1 MIILVK
7 DIPML
12 FLAMK
17 KTMHNSVTMTVLD
30 YGVLLAMSCMRE
42 DVTLG

>member
-17 KTMHNSVTMTVLD
+17 KTMHNSVTMTVVD
-30 YGVLLAMSCMRE
+30 YGILFSDGL
-42 DVTLG
+42 